1 MQKDGIIYIYMY
13 MSVYQNKVLIRQKKI
28 TASEEKY
35 AEDKNRLFINE
46 KEQMAI
52 FKQYCTSLMIKEI

>member
-1 MQKDGIIYIYMY
+1 MTGKKMGCVCVHISI
-13 MSVYQNKVLIRQKKI
+13 SVYISIHQNKVLIRQKKI
-28 TASEEKY
+28 IASEEKY

-52 FKQYCTSLMIKEI
+52 IK

>member
-1 MQKDGIIYIYMY
+1 MGCVCVCVHISI
-13 MSVYQNKVLIRQKKI
+13 SVYISIHQNKVLIRQKKI
-28 TASEEKY
+28 IASEEKY

-52 FKQYCTSLMIKEI
+52 IK